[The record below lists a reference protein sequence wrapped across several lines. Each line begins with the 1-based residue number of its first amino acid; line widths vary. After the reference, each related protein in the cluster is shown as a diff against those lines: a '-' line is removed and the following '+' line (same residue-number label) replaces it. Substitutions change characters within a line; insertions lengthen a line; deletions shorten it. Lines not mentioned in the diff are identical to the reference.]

1 MRPRWRKVIADWRSN
16 LPRFILVTLSLMG
29 GLFSIGIIAGGYIT
43 TLDDMQGGFS
53 AINPSDIRI
62 RTENFDQSLIDQVSS
77 LDGVTAAE
85 GEKMIFAQLLTAE
98 GKWQDIIIRVLPEE
112 EQQINQVE
120 LLEGRLPQEEEI
132 IFDIHR
138 AIDYQIGEEVTI
150 QTAAGQIR
158 KMQFT
163 GMVRDQTIGTLSGS
177 YFIAPVYAYVTYD
190 TLPWLN
196 QEKSYDLLLVTVEPE
211 LSNQEY
217 QALKDDLTGLV
228 EQSGRYVF
236 TITDLRYDN
245 HPNSG
250 YVSAV
255 SNLLA
260 LLGFLSVFLS
270 GFLVYNAMAAL
281 LAQQLQHIGILKAIG
296 ARQNSIIKMYM
307 VFIFV
312 FGLLALVVAVPL
324 SALAANSL
332 GQFLGLR
339 LNFNAGGLR
348 LVPLAVMIQ
357 TVIAIILPQA
367 AGIVPILKA
376 SKVSVQEAINS
387 NGIQT
392 DEFGK
397 SRLDR
402 RLERIKG
409 AGRPLLI
416 SLRNTFRRKSR
427 LVLTLITLSLAGAVF
442 IATFNVRASVEA
454 YIEKVTAYILAD
466 VNLDFDRN
474 YRINEIEAIAKTI
487 PEVAMVEPRSA
498 VTAQLLNADG
508 GALETVEIWGTP
520 PESLTIKPILLDG
533 RWLVKGD
540 RNAIVLNEAFASF
553 YPDLKVGDTVSF
565 TIRHR
570 EVDFV
575 IAGFFQ
581 FIGSDFFLAYAPID
595 YLNEV
600 SGNRNKATN
609 YQVVAADSLVLQNGE
624 EALARKL
631 DDTFRTRGFSIRNAS
646 TSKSIRGNA
655 TLGLDTM
662 TFFLLIMSGLTALV
676 GSISLT
682 GTMGMNVME
691 RTREIGV
698 MRAIG
703 ATDRQVMK
711 LVLTEGLIIG
721 LISWFIGVLL
731 AFPISYLMSYIIN
744 MSIFGVTGEFSFT
757 ATGFIIWLGIVL
769 VLSLVAGIIPA
780 NNAARLTIREV
791 LSYE

>member
-16 LPRFILVTLSLMG
+16 LSRFILVTLSLMG
-29 GLFSIGIIAGGYIT
+29 GLFSIGIIAGGYVT
-43 TLDDMQGGFS
+43 TLDDMESGFK
-53 AINPSDIRI
+53 AINPSDVRI
-62 RTENFDQSLIDQVSS
+62 RTEAFDQSLIDHVQSV
-77 LDGVTAAE
+77 DGVVAAE
-85 GEKMIFAQLLTAE
+85 GEKMLFAQLQTVDGE
-98 GKWQDIIIRVLPEE
+98 WQDIIIRVLPKE
-112 EQQINQVE
+112 EQQINIVE
-120 LLEGRLPQEEEI
+120 LLEGRLPQEQEI

-138 AIDYQIGEEVTI
+138 TINYEIGDEVTI
-150 QTAAGQIR
+150 QTAAGQKR
-158 KMQFT
+158 QLQYT
-163 GMVRDQTIGTLSGS
+163 GTVRDQTIGTLGGS
-177 YFIAPVYAYVTYD
+177 YFIAPVYGYIAYD
-190 TLPWLN
+190 TLPWLH
-196 QEKSYDLLLVTVEPE
+196 QEKHYEVLLVTVAPE
-211 LSNQEY
+211 LSAEDY
-217 QALKDDLTGLV
+217 QALKDDITGLV

-236 TITDLRYDN
+236 TITDMRN
-245 HPNSG
+245 NVHPNSG

-260 LLGFLSVFLS
+260 LLGLLSVLLS

-281 LAQQLQHIGILKAIG
+281 LAQQMQHIGILKAIG
-296 ARQNSIIKMYM
+296 ARQGSIIKMYM

-312 FGLLALVVAVPL
+312 FGLLALIVAVPL
-324 SALAANSL
+324 SAWSAQAL

-339 LNFNAGGLR
+339 LNFRAGDLR
-348 LVPLAVMIQ
+348 LVPIALAIQ

-367 AGIVPILKA
+367 AGIIPILKA

-387 NGIQT
+387 TGIQI

-397 SRLDR
+397 SWLER
-402 RLERIKG
+402 RLEKIKNI
-409 AGRPLLI
+409 GRPLLI

-427 LVLTLITLSLAGAVF
+427 LILTLITLSLAGAVF
-442 IATFNVRASVEA
+442 IATFNVRASVEK
-454 YIEKVTAYILAD
+454 YIDKVTAYILAD
-466 VNLDFDRN
+466 INLDFDRN
-474 YRINEIEAIAKTI
+474 YRISEIEAIAKTI
-487 PEVAMVEPRSA
+487 PQVVMVEPRSA
-498 VTAQLLNADG
+498 ATAQLLNDQG
-508 GALETVEIWGTP
+508 DALETVEIWGTP
-520 PESLTIKPILLDG
+520 PEASTIKPILLDG
-533 RWLVKGD
+533 RWIVAGD
-540 RNAIVLNEAFASF
+540 RNAIVLNEAFISN
-553 YPDLKVGDTVSF
+553 YPDLHVGDTINF
-565 TIRHR
+565 NIKHR
-570 EVDFV
+570 EISFV
-575 IAGFFQ
+575 IVGFFQ
-581 FIGSDFFLAYAPID
+581 FIGNNFFLAYAPID

-600 SGNRNKATN
+600 SGNRNKAAN
-609 YQVVAADSLVLQNGE
+609 YQVVADVSLVEQNRE
-624 EALARKL
+624 EALAQAL
-631 DDTFRTRGFSIRNAS
+631 DETFRSSGFAIRSAS

-711 LVLTEGLIIG
+711 LVLIEGVIIG

-757 ATGFIIWLGIVL
+757 INGFIIWLGIVL
-769 VLSLVAGIIPA
+769 VLSVVAGLIPA
-780 NNAARLTIREV
+780 NNAAKLTIREV

>member
-1 MRPRWRKVIADWRSN
+1 MRPRWRKVIADWWSN
-16 LPRFILVTLSLMG
+16 LSRFILVTLSLMG

-43 TLDDMQGGFS
+43 TLDDMESGFR
-53 AINPSDIRI
+53 AINPSDVRI
-62 RTENFDQSLIDQVSS
+62 RTEAFDQSLIDYVQSM
-77 LDGVTAAE
+77 DGVVAAE
-85 GEKMIFAQLLTAE
+85 GEKMLFAQLQTVDGE
-98 GKWQDIIIRVLPEE
+98 WQDIIIRVLPEE
-112 EQQINQVE
+112 EQQINLVE
-120 LLEGRLPQEEEI
+120 LLEGRLPQEQEI

-138 AIDYQIGEEVTI
+138 TIDYKIGDEVTI
-150 QTAAGQIR
+150 QTAAGQKR
-158 KMQFT
+158 QMQYT
-163 GMVRDQTIGTLSGS
+163 GTVRDQTIGTLSGS
-177 YFIAPVYAYVTYD
+177 YFIAPVYGYITYD
-190 TLPWLN
+190 TLPWLH
-196 QEKSYDLLLVTVEPE
+196 QEKQYEVLLVTVDPQ
-211 LSNQEY
+211 LSAEDY
-217 QALKDDLTGLV
+217 QVLKDDLTSLV

-236 TITDLRYDN
+236 TITDLRNNN

-260 LLGFLSVFLS
+260 LLGLLSVLLS

-281 LAQQLQHIGILKAIG
+281 LAQQMQHIGILKAIG
-296 ARQNSIIKMYM
+296 ARQGSIIKMYM

-312 FGLLALVVAVPL
+312 FGLLALIVAVPL
-324 SALAANSL
+324 SAWSAQAL

-339 LNFNAGGLR
+339 LNFRAGDLR
-348 LVPLAVMIQ
+348 LVPFALVIQ

-367 AGIVPILKA
+367 AGIIPILKA

-387 NGIQT
+387 TGIQI

-402 RLERIKG
+402 RLEKIKNI
-409 AGRPLLI
+409 GRPLLI

-442 IATFNVRASVEA
+442 IATFNVRASVEK
-454 YIEKVTAYILAD
+454 YIDKVTAYILAD
-466 VNLDFDRN
+466 INLDFDRN
-474 YRINEIEAIAKTI
+474 YRISEIEAIAKTI
-487 PEVAMVEPRSA
+487 PQVVMVEPRSA
-498 VTAQLLNADG
+498 ATAQLLDDQG
-508 GALETVEIWGTP
+508 EALETVEIWGTP
-520 PESLTIKPILLDG
+520 PEASTIKPILLDG
-533 RWLVKGD
+533 RWIVAGD
-540 RNAIVLNEAFASF
+540 RNAIVLNEAFISN
-553 YPDLKVGDTVSF
+553 YPNLQVGDIINF
-565 TIRHR
+565 NIKHR
-570 EVDFV
+570 EISFV
-575 IAGFFQ
+575 IVGFFQ
-581 FIGSDFFLAYAPID
+581 FIGNNFFLAYAPID
-595 YLNEV
+595 FLNEV
-600 SGNRNKATN
+600 NGNRNKAAN
-609 YQVVAADSLVLQNGE
+609 YQVVADVSLVEQNRE
-624 EALARKL
+624 EALARTL
-631 DDTFRTRGFSIRNAS
+631 DETFRSSGFSIRSAS

-711 LVLTEGLIIG
+711 LVLTEGVIIG
-721 LISWFIGVLL
+721 LISWFIGVIL

-757 ATGFIIWLGIVL
+757 ITGFIIWLGIVL
-769 VLSLVAGIIPA
+769 ILSVIAGLIPA
-780 NNAARLTIREV
+780 NNAAKLTIREV

>member
-16 LPRFILVTLSLMG
+16 LSRFILVTLSLMG

-43 TLDDMQGGFS
+43 TLDDMESGFN
-53 AINPSDIRI
+53 AINPSAVRI
-62 RTENFDQSLIDQVSS
+62 RTEAFDQSLIDHVQS
-77 LDGVTAAE
+77 LDGVVAAE
-85 GEKMIFAQLLTAE
+85 GEKMLFAQLQTVDGE
-98 GKWQDIIIRVLPEE
+98 WQDIIIRVLPEE
-112 EQQINQVE
+112 EQQINLVE
-120 LLEGRLPQEEEI
+120 LLEGRLPQEQEI

-138 AIDYQIGEEVTI
+138 TIDYAIGDEVTI
-150 QTAAGQIR
+150 QTAAGQKR
-158 KMQFT
+158 QMKYVGT
-163 GMVRDQTIGTLSGS
+163 VRDQTIGTLSGS
-177 YFIAPVYAYVTYD
+177 YFVAPIYGYIAYD
-190 TLPWLN
+190 TLPWLH
-196 QEKSYDLLLVTVEPE
+196 QEKHYEVLLVNVDPE
-211 LSNQEY
+211 LSAEDY
-217 QALKDDLTGLV
+217 QALKDDITGLV

-236 TITDLRYDN
+236 TITDMRN
-245 HPNSG
+245 NVHPNSG

-260 LLGFLSVFLS
+260 LLGLLSVLLS

-281 LAQQLQHIGILKAIG
+281 LAQQMQHIGILKAIG
-296 ARQNSIIKMYM
+296 ARQGSIIKMYM

-312 FGLLALVVAVPL
+312 FGLLALIVAVPL
-324 SALAANSL
+324 SAWSAQAL

-339 LNFNAGGLR
+339 LNFRAGDLR
-348 LVPLAVMIQ
+348 LVPIALAIQ

-367 AGIVPILKA
+367 AGIIPILKA

-387 NGIQT
+387 TGIQI

-402 RLERIKG
+402 RLEKIKNI
-409 AGRPLLI
+409 GRPLLI

-442 IATFNVRASVEA
+442 IATFNVRASVEK
-454 YIEKVTAYILAD
+454 YIDKVTAYILAD

-474 YRINEIEAIAKTI
+474 YRISEIEAIAKTI
-487 PEVAMVEPRSA
+487 PQVVMVEPRSA
-498 VTAQLLNADG
+498 ATAQLLNDQG
-508 GALETVEIWGTP
+508 EALETVEIWGTP
-520 PESLTIKPILLDG
+520 PESSTIKPILLDG
-533 RWLVKGD
+533 RWIVAGE
-540 RNAIVLNEAFASF
+540 RNAIVLNEAFISN
-553 YPDLKVGDTVSF
+553 YPDLQVGDTINF
-565 TIRHR
+565 NIKHR
-570 EVDFV
+570 EISFV
-575 IAGFFQ
+575 IIGFFQ
-581 FIGSDFFLAYAPID
+581 FIGNNFFLAYAPID

-600 SGNRNKATN
+600 SGNRNKAAN
-609 YQVVAADSLVLQNGE
+609 YQVVADVSLVEQNRE
-624 EALARKL
+624 EALARTL
-631 DDTFRTRGFSIRNAS
+631 DETFRSSGFSIRSAS

-711 LVLTEGLIIG
+711 LVLTEGVIIG
-721 LISWFIGVLL
+721 LISWFIGVIL

-757 ATGFIIWLGIVL
+757 VTGFIIWLGIVL
-769 VLSLVAGIIPA
+769 ILSVIAGLIPA
-780 NNAARLTIREV
+780 NNAAKLTIREV

>member
-387 NGIQT
+387 TGIQT

>member
-43 TLDDMQGGFS
+43 TLDDMQGGFN

-387 NGIQT
+387 TGIQT

>member
-1 MRPRWRKVIADWRSN
+1 MRPRWRKVIADWWSN
-16 LPRFILVTLSLMG
+16 LSRFILVTLSLMG
-29 GLFSIGIIAGGYIT
+29 GLFSIGIIAGGYVT
-43 TLDDMQGGFS
+43 TLEDMESGFK
-53 AINPSDIRI
+53 AISPSDVRI
-62 RTENFDQSLIDQVSS
+62 RTEAFDQSLIDYVQS
-77 LDGVTAAE
+77 LEGVVAAE
-85 GEKMIFAQLLTAE
+85 GEKMLFAQLQTADGE
-98 GKWQDIIIRVLPEE
+98 WQDIIIRVLSED
-112 EQQINQVE
+112 EQQINLVE
-120 LLEGRLPQEEEI
+120 LLEGRLPQEQEI

-138 AIDYQIGEEVTI
+138 TIDYGIGDLVTI
-150 QTAAGQIR
+150 QTAAGQKR
-158 KMQFT
+158 QLQYT
-163 GMVRDQTIGTLSGS
+163 GTVRDQTIGTLSGS
-177 YFIAPVYAYVTYD
+177 YFVAPVYGYIAYD
-190 TLPWLN
+190 TLPWLH
-196 QEKSYDLLLVTVEPE
+196 QEKHYEVLLVTVDPQ
-211 LSNQEY
+211 LSAEDY
-217 QALKDDLTGLV
+217 KALKDDLTGLV

-236 TITDLRYDN
+236 TITDLRNND

-250 YVSAV
+250 YVRAV

-260 LLGFLSVFLS
+260 LLGLLSVLLS

-281 LAQQLQHIGILKAIG
+281 LAQQMQHIGILKAIG
-296 ARQNSIIKMYM
+296 ARQGSIIKMYM

-312 FGLLALVVAVPL
+312 FGLLALIVAVPL
-324 SALAANSL
+324 SAWSAQAL

-339 LNFNAGGLR
+339 LNFRAGDLR
-348 LVPLAVMIQ
+348 LVPFALVIQ

-367 AGIVPILKA
+367 AGIIPILKA

-387 NGIQT
+387 TGIQI
-392 DEFGK
+392 DEFGN

-402 RLERIKG
+402 RLEKIKNI
-409 AGRPLLI
+409 GRPLLI

-442 IATFNVRASVEA
+442 IATFNVRASVEK
-454 YIEKVTAYILAD
+454 YIDKVTAYILAD

-487 PEVAMVEPRSA
+487 PQVVLVEPRSA
-498 VTAQLLNADG
+498 ATAQLLNDQG
-508 GALETVEIWGTP
+508 EALETVEIWGTP
-520 PESLTIKPILLDG
+520 PDSSTIKPILLDG
-533 RWLVKGD
+533 RWIVAGD
-540 RNAIVLNEAFASF
+540 RNAIVLNEAFISN
-553 YPDLKVGDTVSF
+553 YPDLQVGDIINF
-565 TIRHR
+565 NIKHR
-570 EVDFV
+570 EISFV
-575 IAGFFQ
+575 IVGFFQ
-581 FIGSDFFLAYAPID
+581 FIGNDFFLAYAPID

-600 SGNRNKATN
+600 SGNRHKAAN
-609 YQVVAADSLVLQNGE
+609 YQVVADVSLVEQDRE
-624 EALARKL
+624 EALARTL
-631 DDTFRTRGFSIRNAS
+631 DETFRSAGFSIRSAS

-711 LVLTEGLIIG
+711 LVLIEGVIIG

-744 MSIFGVTGEFSFT
+744 MSIFGVTGEFSIT
-757 ATGFIIWLGIVL
+757 INGFIIWLGIVL
-769 VLSLVAGIIPA
+769 VLSVIAGLIPA

>member
-1 MRPRWRKVIADWRSN
+1 MRPRWRKVVADWRSN

-112 EQQINQVE
+112 EQQINRVE

-138 AIDYQIGEEVTI
+138 EIDYQIGEEVTI

-158 KMQFT
+158 KMQLT

-236 TITDLRYDN
+236 TITDLRNDN

-250 YVSAV
+250 YVRAV

-387 NGIQT
+387 TGIQI

-474 YRINEIEAIAKTI
+474 YRINEIESIAKTI
-487 PEVAMVEPRSA
+487 PEVVMVEPRSA

-508 GALETVEIWGTP
+508 EALETVEIWGTP

-553 YPDLKVGDTVSF
+553 YPDLKVGDTVTF
-565 TIRHR
+565 TIRLR

>member
-1 MRPRWRKVIADWRSN
+1 MRPRWRKVVADWRSN
-16 LPRFILVTLSLMG
+16 LSRFILVTLSLMG
-29 GLFSIGIIAGGYIT
+29 GLFSIGIISGGYVT
-43 TLDDMQGGFS
+43 TLDDMESGFN

-62 RTENFDQSLIDQVSS
+62 RTEAFDQSLIEHVQR
-77 LDGVTAAE
+77 LDGVVAAE
-85 GEKMIFAQLLTAE
+85 GEKMLFAQLQTVDGE
-98 GKWQDIIIRVLPEE
+98 WQDIIIRVLPEE
-112 EQQINQVE
+112 EQQINRVE
-120 LLEGRLPQEEEI
+120 LIEGQLPQEKEI

-138 AIDYQIGEEVTI
+138 SIDYQIGEKLTI

-158 KMQFT
+158 ELQFA
-163 GMVRDQTIGTLSGS
+163 GLVRDQTIGTLGGS
-177 YFIAPVYAYVTYD
+177 YFVAPVYGYITHD
-190 TLPWLN
+190 TLPWLH
-196 QEKSYDLLLVTVEPE
+196 QEKHYEVLLVTVDQE
-211 LSNQEY
+211 LSAEDY
-217 QALKDDLTGLV
+217 QVLKNDLTGLV

-236 TITDLRYDN
+236 TITDLRNND

-250 YVSAV
+250 YVRAV

-260 LLGFLSVFLS
+260 LLGLLSVLLS

-281 LAQQLQHIGILKAIG
+281 LAQQMQHIGILKAIG
-296 ARQNSIIKMYM
+296 ARQGSIIKMYM

-312 FGLLALVVAVPL
+312 FGLFALLVAVPL
-324 SALAANSL
+324 SALASHSL

-339 LNFNAGGLR
+339 LNFNAGDLR
-348 LVPLAVMIQ
+348 LVSLAVIIQ
-357 TVIAIILPQA
+357 TIIAIILPQA
-367 AGIVPILKA
+367 AGIIPILKA

-387 NGIQT
+387 TGIQT

-402 RLERIKG
+402 RLERIKNI
-409 AGRPLLI
+409 GRPLLI

-442 IATFNVRASVEA
+442 IATFNVRASVEK
-454 YIEKVTAYILAD
+454 YIDKVTAYILAD

-474 YRINEIEAIAKTI
+474 YRISEIEAIATTI
-487 PEVAMVEPRSA
+487 PQVVMVEPRSA
-498 VTAQLLNADG
+498 ASAQLLNDQG
-508 GALETVEIWGTP
+508 EALETVEIWGTP
-520 PESLTIKPILLDG
+520 PESSTIKPILLDG
-533 RWLVKGD
+533 RWLVDGD

-553 YPDLKVGDTVSF
+553 YPDLKVGDTVTFS
-565 TIRHR
+565 IRHR

-575 IAGFFQ
+575 IVGFFQ
-581 FIGSDFFLAYAPID
+581 FIGSGFFLAYAPID

-600 SGNRNKATN
+600 SGNRNKAAN
-609 YQVVAADSLVLQNGE
+609 YQVVATDSLVLQNGE

-631 DDTFRTRGFSIRNAS
+631 DDTFRTRGFSIRSAS

-711 LVLTEGLIIG
+711 LVLTEGVIIG

-757 ATGFIIWLGIVL
+757 ITGFIIWLGIVL
-769 VLSLVAGIIPA
+769 ILSVIAGLIPA
-780 NNAARLTIREV
+780 NNAAKLTIREV

>member
-1 MRPRWRKVIADWRSN
+1 MRPRWRKVVADWRSN
-16 LPRFILVTLSLMG
+16 LSRFILVTLSLMG
-29 GLFSIGIIAGGYIT
+29 GLFSIGIISGGYVT
-43 TLDDMQGGFS
+43 TLDDMESGFK
-53 AINPSDIRI
+53 AINPSDVRI
-62 RTENFDQSLIDQVSS
+62 RTEAFDQSLIDHVQR
-77 LDGVTAAE
+77 LDGVVAAE
-85 GEKMIFAQLLTAE
+85 GEKMLFAQLQTVDGE
-98 GKWQDIIIRVLPEE
+98 WQDIIIRVLPEE
-112 EQQINQVE
+112 EQQINRVE
-120 LLEGRLPQEEEI
+120 LIEGRLPQEQEI

-138 AIDYQIGEEVTI
+138 SIDYQIGEEVTI

-158 KMQFT
+158 ELQFA
-163 GMVRDQTIGTLSGS
+163 GLVRDQTIGTLGGS
-177 YFIAPVYAYVTYD
+177 YFVAPVYGYVTHD
-190 TLPWLN
+190 TLPWLH
-196 QEKSYDLLLVTVEPE
+196 QEKHYEVLLVTVDPE
-211 LSNQEY
+211 LSAEDY
-217 QALKDDLTGLV
+217 QILKNDLTGLV

-236 TITDLRYDN
+236 IITDLRNND

-250 YVSAV
+250 YVRAV

-260 LLGFLSVFLS
+260 LLGLLSVLLS

-281 LAQQLQHIGILKAIG
+281 LAQQMQHIGILKAIG
-296 ARQNSIIKMYM
+296 ARQASIIKMYM
-307 VFIFV
+307 VFIFI
-312 FGLLALVVAVPL
+312 FGLFALLVAVPL
-324 SALAANSL
+324 SALASHSL

-339 LNFNAGGLR
+339 LNFNAGDLR
-348 LVPLAVMIQ
+348 LVSLAVIIQ
-357 TVIAIILPQA
+357 TIIAIILPQT
-367 AGIVPILKA
+367 AGIIPILKA

-387 NGIQT
+387 TGIQT

-402 RLERIKG
+402 RLERIKNI
-409 AGRPLLI
+409 GRPLLI

-442 IATFNVRASVEA
+442 IATFNVRASVEK
-454 YIEKVTAYILAD
+454 YIDKVTAYILAD

-474 YRINEIEAIAKTI
+474 YRISEIEAIATTI
-487 PEVAMVEPRSA
+487 PQVVMVEPRSA
-498 VTAQLLNADG
+498 ASAQLLNDQG
-508 GALETVEIWGTP
+508 EALETAEIWGTP
-520 PESLTIKPILLDG
+520 PESSTIKPILLDG
-533 RWLVKGD
+533 RWLVDGD

-553 YPDLKVGDTVSF
+553 YPDLKVGDTVTFS
-565 TIRHR
+565 IRHR
-570 EVDFV
+570 EVVFV
-575 IAGFFQ
+575 IVGFFQ
-581 FIGSDFFLAYAPID
+581 FIGSGFFLAYAPID

-600 SGNRNKATN
+600 SGNRNKASN
-609 YQVVAADSLVLQNGE
+609 YQVVATDSLVLQNGE
-624 EALARKL
+624 EVLARQL
-631 DDTFRTRGFSIRNAS
+631 DDTFRARGFSIRSAS

-711 LVLTEGLIIG
+711 LVLTEGVIIG

-757 ATGFIIWLGIVL
+757 ITGFIIWLGIVL
-769 VLSLVAGIIPA
+769 ILSVIAGLIPA
-780 NNAARLTIREV
+780 NNAAKLTIREV

>member
-1 MRPRWRKVIADWRSN
+1 MRPRWRKVVADWRSN

-43 TLDDMQGGFS
+43 TLDDMQSGYN
-53 AINPSDIRI
+53 AINPSAIRI
-62 RTENFDQSLIDQVSS
+62 RTETFDQSLIDQVSN

-85 GEKMIFAQLLTAE
+85 GERMLFAQLLTTE
-98 GKWQDIIIRVLPEE
+98 DEWQDIIIRVLPEE
-112 EQQINQVE
+112 QQQINQVE
-120 LLEGRLPQEEEI
+120 LLEGRLPQEQEI

-138 AIDYQIGEEVTI
+138 AIDYQVGEEVTI
-150 QTAAGQIR
+150 QTATGQIR

-163 GMVRDQTIGTLSGS
+163 GTVRDQTIGTLSGS
-177 YFIAPVYAYVTYD
+177 YFIAPVYAYVSYD
-190 TLPWLN
+190 SLPWLN
-196 QEKSYDLLLVTVEPE
+196 QEKSYDVLLVTVDPE
-211 LSNQEY
+211 ISTQEY
-217 QALKDDLTGLV
+217 QALKDDLIGLV
-228 EQSGRYVF
+228 EQSGRYVL
-236 TITDLRYDN
+236 TITDLRNND

-281 LAQQLQHIGILKAIG
+281 LAQQMQHIGILKAIG

-324 SALAANSL
+324 SALAAHSL

-339 LNFNAGGLR
+339 LNFNAGALR
-348 LVPLAVMIQ
+348 LVPLAVIVQ

-387 NGIQT
+387 TGIQT

-402 RLERIKG
+402 RLEKIKG

-442 IATFNVRASVEA
+442 IATFNVRASVEK
-454 YIEKVTAYILAD
+454 YIEKVAAYILAD
-466 VNLDFDRN
+466 VNLDFDSH
-474 YRINEIEAIAKTI
+474 YRINEIESIAKTI
-487 PEVAMVEPRSA
+487 PEVVMVEPRSA

-508 GALETVEIWGTP
+508 DALETVEVWGTP
-520 PESLTIKPILLDG
+520 PASLTIKPILLDG
-533 RWLVKGD
+533 RWLVDGD

-553 YPDLKVGDTVSF
+553 YPDLKVGDTVTF
-565 TIRHR
+565 GIRHR

-600 SGNRNKATN
+600 SGNRNKAAN
-609 YQVVAADSLVLQNGE
+609 YQVVATNNLVLQNGE
-624 EALARKL
+624 EALARQL

-757 ATGFIIWLGIVL
+757 ATGFIIWPG
-769 VLSLVAGIIPA
+769 SRG
-780 NNAARLTIREV
+780 
-791 LSYE
+791 